1 MVLILISY
9 AINIENPKTRNR
21 KEILTMNNMQ
31 SQKELLIETNAELLK
46 VIANPSRIQII
57 LALLPDKKLSVRE
70 IVDIVQM
77 PQSTV
82 SQHLAKLRGRVVQ
95 GKRNGLEVHYHICNP
110 KIVQI
115 NEILFSQDH

>member
-1 MVLILISY
+1 MHG
-9 AINIENPKTRNR
+9 
-21 KEILTMNNMQ
+21 KEILTMNNIQ
-31 SQKELLIETNAELLK
+31 SQKESLIEINAELLK
-46 VIANPSRIQII
+46 VIAHPSRIQII

-95 GKRNGLEVHYHICNP
+95 GRRNGLEVHYHICNP

-115 NEILFSQDH
+115 NEILFTQDH